1 MSPQIGDIITQI
13 EHDEGDAAVT
23 NDPHDGGGRTQYG
36 ISETSNPEAW
46 ADGVVTE
53 DEARAIYLRKYVQF
67 PKFNTLPGILQPLCI
82 DWGVA
87 SGPQLV
93 IMELQKLL
101 KVKVDGTIGPTTLAS
116 LPFTPEGLLKLNNQL
131 VAARVRQ
138 VGRIAAKDATQA
150 KYVNGWL
157 NRALEFLL

>member
-1 MSPQIGDIITQI
+1 MTDINQILTQI
-13 EHDEGDAAVT
+13 ELDEGGATVT
-23 NDPHDGGGRTQYG
+23 HDPLDGGGRTQYG
-36 ISETSNPEAW
+36 ISETANPEAW

-53 DEARAIYLRKYVQF
+53 DEARAIYLRKYVRF
-67 PKFNTLPGILQPLCI
+67 PKFDQLPTILQAICI

-93 IMELQKLL
+93 IMEMQRLL
-101 KVKVDGTIGPTTLAS
+101 KVKVDGTIGPATLGA

-138 VGRIAAKDATQA
+138 VGRIVAKDASQV